1 MKIYRIA
8 QEVIEEPQN
17 EEVGPEAVEV
27 MPPVLYHGTDA
38 ESSMSN
44 SLKEHLNKIKQ
55 HGLGAPNVIVDK
67 TFDGSKTGVVY
78 LTGNLER
85 AIYYANVRS
94 LSGGTAV
101 LEVNTQYLDKNQLFV
116 DENTTDPFSYEYHG
130 VIPSSALK
138 VIKEQP

>member
-44 SLKEHLNKIKQ
+44 SLKEHLNKIMTL
-55 HGLGAPNVIVDK
+55 GLGAPNVIVDK
-67 TFDGSKTGVVY
+67 TFDGSTDGVTY
-78 LTGNLER
+78 LTGNLDR

-116 DENTTDPFSYEYHG
+116 DQNTTDPFSYEYHG
-130 VIPSSALK
+130 IIPPSAIR
-138 VIKEQP
+138 IKEEI